1 MSQTEELSRREEQFL
16 ENVLENLRQR
26 IGKIAQELEEGQKDI
41 ESMHEYYWENY
52 TEMDQY
58 GYEDYDNQQALLHR
72 INANQ
77 EKLDLK
83 HRFQK
88 MLDSPFFGRVDFIY
102 EGEEEAEPFY
112 IGIGNFAQR
121 TGCKEPCKEVRKL
134 TEISP
139 IKAAHFS
146 VSLLYSSSTYLS
158 ISSTSNH
165 SIRLKSNRS
174 GETILME
181 SP

>member
-1 MSQTEELSRREEQFL
+1 MTDQKNGQEYLSF
-16 ENVLENLRQR
+16 VLEKLQARLAEISQS
-26 IGKIAQELEEGQKDI
+26 LLDGQKEI
-41 ESMHEYYWENY
+41 ENMHDYYWQNY

-121 TGCKEPCKEVRKL
+121 TGATPL
-134 TEISP
+134 
-139 IKAAHFS
+139 
-146 VSLLYSSSTYLS
+146 
-158 ISSTSNH
+158 
-165 SIRLKSNRS
+165 
-174 GETILME
+174 
-181 SP
+181 